1 MGAPTDPFVEAIARR
16 VVELTVPEVINQ
28 LRTLPGFGTPIYATA
43 KNNPL
48 GSARAFLNAHRSKA
62 FPTFSRGRFVSAKW
76 EDVERWMMARQK
88 PANPTSDVEAEFA
101 AEMAG
106 KRRAKRSA

>member
-1 MGAPTDPFVEAIARR
+1 MNLPDAIAEAIAARVAELTTER
-16 VVELTVPEVINQ
+16 VVER
-28 LRTLPGFGTPIYATA
+28 LRSMPGFGTPVYATA

-48 GSARAFLNAHRSKA
+48 GSERAFLNAHRDGK

-76 EDVERWMMARQK
+76 EDVERWMMSRQK
-88 PANPTSDVEAEFA
+88 PANPTSDVEADFA

-106 KRRAKRSA
+106 KRRAKRTA